1 MGWTCV
7 IIALL
12 VISTRSQAQ
21 HYGQQYQTPKRV
33 LLSEV
38 RSLTLSK
45 GQVTAGRRSS
55 PVQQTSCIGGSGC
68 GTSAEPAIIQC
79 INQGSDGVDFQWKCT
94 ADLPGDYRFGE
105 TTVTCEGFEYAD
117 DPYVLAGS
125 CGVEYT
131 LERRLG
137 MSGSHDQTRYFGSNQ
152 QYHYDWDNY
161 DTESSWRKVSTQ
173 CYPNKVLLKRV
184 NIEGGDG
191 APTCVLMCCC
201 FVDAALE
208 ESLHGWCWDLLFIGS
223 TRGWSHQ
230 PSMDGQTTVKFKH
243 CKCATEYNLWFLA
256 PKAGPK
262 TSIIVALHC
271 R

>member
-161 DTESSWRKVSTQ
+161 DTESSWSVGGILAWV
-173 CYPNKVLLKRV
+173 VLGLVVYRFYSWLV
-184 NIEGGDG
+184 TPTFYGRANNGGQPWGGDEGPGGGGGFGGGGYPGTGPNCQANAG
-191 APTCVLMCCC
+191 AGGGNNFWWGMYLIVRLRAGRHVLTPRKNAAFFHCV
-201 FVDAALE
+201 
-208 ESLHGWCWDLLFIGS
+208 S
-223 TRGWSHQ
+223 
-230 PSMDGQTTVKFKH
+230 
-243 CKCATEYNLWFLA
+243 
-256 PKAGPK
+256 
-262 TSIIVALHC
+262 
-271 R
+271 